1 MNSHFK
7 RKPLGVLIMLPQGA
21 TWSFD
26 MQVLLFQLG
35 YLDVDTQVMHT
46 L

>member
-7 RKPLGVLIMLPQGA
+7 RKPLGALIMLLQRA
-21 TWSFD
+21 IWSFD
-26 MQVLLFQLG
+26 VQVLLFQLG
-35 YLDVDTQVMHT
+35 YLDVEVVHA